1 MARKTVRV
9 VIIGNEVLSGKVA
22 DANTPWLLG
31 RLRQIGAV
39 CTGVRLVP
47 DVPEGIA
54 RAVCEDAAAADR
66 VITTGGVGP
75 THDDITM
82 AAIAAGFGVDVIEH
96 PVLLELLAAHIP
108 GELSEPQRR
117 LARVPD
123 GAELLDGGPF
133 PTVRFRNVYILPGV
147 PALVRRKFEG
157 FAPDLAGE
165 RLPCA
170 AVRTSLRETELAPYL
185 EAVLVDAPGAD
196 IGSYPRRGQD
206 GWRVLLTIEATTQEL
221 LDRGLATLLARVPP
235 DAVHDVVPQFH
246 PEDEG
251 GLGE

>member
-1 MARKTVRV
+1 MTRKTVRL
-9 VIIGNEVLSGKVA
+9 VIIGNEVLSGKIA

-39 CTGVRLVP
+39 CTGVQIVQ
-47 DVPEGIA
+47 DTMSGVAE
-54 RAVCEDAAAADR
+54 AVRTDAEAADW

-82 AAIAAGFGVDVIEH
+82 AAVARGFGVDVVEH
-96 PVLLELLAAHIP
+96 PDLIALLASHI
-108 GELSEPQRR
+108 GEDLTEHQRR

-123 GAELLDGGPF
+123 GAVLREGGAF
-133 PTVRFRNVYILPGV
+133 PTIQFRNVLILPGV
-147 PALVRRKFEG
+147 PALVRSKFEQ
-157 FAPDLAGE
+157 FESTIAGE
-165 RLPCA
+165 RLPCS
-170 AVRTSLRETELAPYL
+170 AVRTTLRETELVPYL
-185 EAVLVDAPGAD
+185 EDTLAEVPAAD

-206 GWRVLLTIEATTQEL
+206 GWRVLLTLEAPDQTN
-221 LDRGLATLLARVPP
+221 LDRALAALLTRLPA
-235 DAVHDVVPQFH
+235 DAVHDVLHDFR